1 MNILSYLLHKYRY
14 LRYPDYRKKY
24 LRKQEKQR
32 ILSTPRYT
40 EGTCNFLERPIKFVD
55 SASCHFIYQEIF
67 EQEIYKFQT
76 TNVRPYIIDAG
87 ANIGLSVIYFKKL
100 FPAAIITAFEPD
112 PKVYNTLCDNIKTFG
127 FQDVVCLNKA
137 LWDKETV
144 LDFYT
149 EGADAGR
156 VSIADDKEKLTRVFT
171 VSLRNYIKD
180 KKVDFLKIDIEG
192 AETTVIKDCGDLLQN
207 VDRLFV
213 EYHSFA
219 GQDQT
224 LPELLS
230 ILKASGFRLN
240 ITRPGLPIKSPF
252 LRVEAYNGMDMQL
265 NIYATRLPN
274 II

>member
-1 MNILSYLLHKYRY
+1 
-14 LRYPDYRKKY
+14 
-24 LRKQEKQR
+24 
-32 ILSTPRYT
+32 
-40 EGTCNFLERPIKFVD
+40 LERPIKFVD